1 MVLKKVTVTLH
12 VNVYRQC
19 ALMMQ
24 SSSCHSPI
32 WLHVVDLLTCAWM
45 KIARHYELREVI
57 EQAIDGDSGSDIIFL
72 MMNIDILK
80 KYTPMLPYIHW

>member
-1 MVLKKVTVTLH
+1 
-12 VNVYRQC
+12 
-19 ALMMQ
+19 
-24 SSSCHSPI
+24 
-32 WLHVVDLLTCAWM
+32 M